1 MAEFIGGLIVGL
13 MFALQAYVG
22 QRRIIKIKDE
32 HIEHLKKDADFY
44 IDYSKKLEDKI
55 LGESQEKY
63 FSK

>member
-13 MFALQAYVG
+13 MFALQAYFG
-22 QRRIIKIKDE
+22 QKRIIKVKDE

-44 IDYSKKLEDKI
+44 IDYSKKLE
-55 LGESQEKY
+55 EKY